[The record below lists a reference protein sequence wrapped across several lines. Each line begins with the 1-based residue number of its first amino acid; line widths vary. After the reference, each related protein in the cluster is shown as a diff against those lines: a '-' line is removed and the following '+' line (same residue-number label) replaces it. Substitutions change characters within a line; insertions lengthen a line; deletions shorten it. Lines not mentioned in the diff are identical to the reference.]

1 MNRGTFQGT
10 MPMKNVVSL
19 AACVIAAFA
28 VSVGSPAVALTPST
42 YLGTTSGTTING
54 ETWGLWMGNWNN
66 GYSGNDA
73 SYIGTINSTA
83 ANDGRIYCDLT
94 DLFIADSD
102 GKIGSLTMTSGTLQA
117 PMALPSNTRTMVIGS
132 GYVGGRG
139 VFQQSGGTFYM
150 SSGEMRLGEFRSAAG
165 AGDGLYDISGGLFST
180 TGGLQPGG
188 NVVLHRSNQP
198 IASGTSRAE
207 LRISGSAVVDLGVPD
222 DVAVSLGFG
231 PGSGEGS
238 SILTVIGSQA
248 SINIASMRMD
258 FTATI
263 GGVVPNSGV
272 INYSFDESGVSTIN
286 ITGTGA
292 SLAQG
297 YLDVNY
303 TGASI
308 TSGTTFTLM
317 DTGTSGGAITMASTF
332 MLRPE
337 DQANWQLDLVDT
349 NKALRLTYTGSTI
362 LGAITINVGS
372 GTTQTQTQA
381 GYPTLSGSLPLVKT
395 GGGTLVI
402 TAANTLT
409 GSTSVQQGTLQLAN
423 AAALASS
430 KVIPLAGGTVSLAP
444 YLQTTVGDLA
454 PNAGGLVDLANGL
467 VTVASGLSPTDLVT
481 AIVAGRG
488 DGSWT
493 GTSGITSSVAA
504 SDVAVSLP
512 RAVGWLD
519 NGDGSVTAAYAA
531 PGDTNLDWQVDV
543 LDASNFL
550 SFGKFDS
557 GLAATWLEGDFN
569 YDGVVDV
576 LDAADFFGTGLYDA
590 GNYNTPPGASGI
602 AAVPE
607 PSAATL
613 AALAVAGWAAIGYRN
628 QARRA
633 CRHDR

>member
-1 MNRGTFQGT
+1 MR
-10 MPMKNVVSL
+10 NVNPL
-19 AACVIAAFA
+19 ASCVIAAFA
-28 VSVGSPAVALTPST
+28 LSVSSPAVAQTPST

-54 ETWGLWMGNWNN
+54 ETWGLWMGNWDN
-66 GYSGNDA
+66 GYSGNNA

-83 ANDGRIYCDLT
+83 ANDGRVYCDLT

-117 PMALPSNTRTMVIGS
+117 PMALPANTRTMVIGS

-165 AGDGLYDISGGLFST
+165 AGNGLYDISGGLFST

-222 DVAVSLGFG
+222 DVDAALGFG

-248 SINIASMRMD
+248 SINIASMRMG
-258 FTATI
+258 FTAMISGT
-263 GGVVPNSGV
+263 VPNSGV
-272 INYSFDESGVSTIN
+272 INYSFDETGVSTIN

-303 TGASI
+303 TGSSI
-308 TSGTTFTLM
+308 TTGTTFTLM
-317 DTGTSGGAITMASTF
+317 DTGTYGGAITMASTF

-349 NKALRLTYTGSTI
+349 SKALRLTYTGSTI
-362 LGAITINVGS
+362 FGAITINVGS

-409 GSTSVQQGTLQLAN
+409 GSTSVQQGTLQLATP
-423 AAALASS
+423 AALASS
-430 KVIPLAGGTVSLAP
+430 RIVPLAGGTVSLAP
-444 YLQTTVGDLA
+444 YLETAVGGLA
-454 PNAGGLVDLANGL
+454 PNAGGLVDLANGK
-467 VTVASGLSPTDLVT
+467 VTVASGLTPTELVT

-488 DGSWT
+488 NGSWT

-504 SDVAVSLP
+504 SDVASSIP
-512 RAVGWLD
+512 RSVGWLD
-519 NGDGSVTAAYAA
+519 NGDGSVTAAFAA
-531 PGDTNLDWQVDV
+531 PGDTNLDWSIDV
-543 LDASNFL
+543 LDTANFL
-550 SFGKFDS
+550 AHGKFDTGS
-557 GLAATWLEGDFN
+557 PATWLEGDFS
-569 YDGVVDV
+569 YDGIVDI
-576 LDAADFFGTGLYDA
+576 LDAADFLSTDLYNT
-590 GNYNTPPGASGI
+590 GNYNAPLSATGI

-607 PSAATL
+607 PSATAL
-613 AALAVAGWAAIGYRN
+613 AALAVAGWAAIG
-628 QARRA
+628 QARRIRS
-633 CRHDR
+633 CERRDR

>member
-1 MNRGTFQGT
+1 VLKQT
-10 MPMKNVVSL
+10 
-19 AACVIAAFA
+19 
-28 VSVGSPAVALTPST
+28 
-42 YLGTTSGTTING
+42 
-54 ETWGLWMGNWNN
+54 
-66 GYSGNDA
+66 
-73 SYIGTINSTA
+73 
-83 ANDGRIYCDLT
+83 
-94 DLFIADSD
+94 
-102 GKIGSLTMTSGTLQA
+102 
-117 PMALPSNTRTMVIGS
+117 
-132 GYVGGRG
+132 
-139 VFQQSGGTFYM
+139 GGTFYM
-150 SSGEMRLGEFRSAAG
+150 NSGEMRLGEFRSAAG
-165 AGDGLYDISGGLFST
+165 AGDGLYDISGGVLST

-198 IASGTSRAE
+198 MASGTSRAE
-207 LRISGSAVVDLGVPD
+207 LRISGSAVVDLGQPAT
-222 DVAVSLGFG
+222 VAASLGFG
-231 PGSGEGS
+231 PGTGEGS
-238 SILTVIGSQA
+238 SILSVIGSKA

-272 INYSFDESGVSTIN
+272 INYSFDETGVSTIHF
-286 ITGTGA
+286 TGTGA

-303 TGASI
+303 TGSSI
-308 TSGTTFTLM
+308 TTGTTFTLM
-317 DTGTSGGAITMASTF
+317 DTGTYGGGISMASTF
-332 MLRPE
+332 TLRPE
-337 DQANWQLDLVDT
+337 DRANWQLDLVDT

-362 LGAITINVGS
+362 FGSTTINVGS

-395 GGGTLVI
+395 GGGTLVL

-409 GSTSVQQGTLQLAN
+409 GSTTVQQGTLQLAN

-430 KVIPLAGGTVSLAP
+430 KVIPLAGGTISLAP
-444 YLQTTVGDLA
+444 YLQTTVGGLA
-454 PNAGGLVDLANGL
+454 PNAGGLVDLGNGL
-467 VTVASGLSPTDLVT
+467 VTVAGGLSPTELVT

-504 SDVAVSLP
+504 SDVAVSIP

-557 GLAATWLEGDFN
+557 GLPATWMEGDFN

-613 AALAVAGWAAIGYRN
+613 AALAVAGWVAIGYRN
-628 QARRA
+628 RVRRA
-633 CRHDR
+633 CRYDR

>member
-1 MNRGTFQGT
+1 MRMSQRFL
-10 MPMKNVVSL
+10 MAHVV
-19 AACVIAAFA
+19 AIFVVATAT
-28 VSVGSPAVALTPST
+28 SPAVALTPTT
-42 YLGTTSGTTING
+42 YVGTTSGTTLG
-54 ETWGLWMGNWNN
+54 GLSYGLWTDNWSD
-66 GYSGNDA
+66 GYSGNNA
-73 SYIGTINSTA
+73 NYAGTIYSVPPQYS
-83 ANDGRIYCDLT
+83 GRVYFDVS
-94 DLFIADSD
+94 DLFVNTTD
-102 GKIGSLTMTSGTLQA
+102 GKIGSLTLTTGTLQNVMATSNSGKTTRIGSGFSSVGTSGTFA
-117 PMALPSNTRTMVIGS
+117 
-132 GYVGGRG
+132 
-139 VFQQSGGTFYM
+139 QSGGTFFM
-150 SSGEMRLGEFRSAAG
+150 NSGEMRIGSAGSNNGPAN
-165 AGDGLYDISGGLFST
+165 GLYDISGGLFST

-188 NVVLHRSNQP
+188 NVVLHRANQP
-198 IASGTSRAE
+198 MASGTSRGE
-207 LRISGSAVVDLGVPD
+207 LRISGSAVVDLGQPAT
-222 DVAVSLGFG
+222 VAASLGFG
-231 PGSGEGS
+231 PGTGEGS
-238 SILTVIGSQA
+238 SILTVIGSKA

-263 GGVVPNSGV
+263 SGTVPNSGV
-272 INYSFDESGVSTIN
+272 INYSFDETGVSTIN

-332 MLRPE
+332 TLRPE
-337 DQANWQLDLVDT
+337 DRANWQLDLVDT

-504 SDVAVSLP
+504 SDVAASIP

-613 AALAVAGWAAIGYRN
+613 AALAVAGWVAIG
-628 QARRA
+628 QARRMQS
-633 CRHDR
+633 CRRSKR

>member
-332 MLRPE
+332 TLRPE
-337 DQANWQLDLVDT
+337 DRANWQLDLVDT

-613 AALAVAGWAAIGYRN
+613 AALAVAGWVAIG
-628 QARRA
+628 QARRMQS
-633 CRHDR
+633 CRRSKR